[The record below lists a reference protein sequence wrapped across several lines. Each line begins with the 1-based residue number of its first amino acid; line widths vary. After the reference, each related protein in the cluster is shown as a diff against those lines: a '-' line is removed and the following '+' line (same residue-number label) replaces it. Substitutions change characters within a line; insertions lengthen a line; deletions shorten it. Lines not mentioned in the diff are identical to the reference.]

1 MGIVL
6 FTLANLH
13 PKYRSMLKAIN
24 LVAVANVTLTEEFGI
39 DKILEPM
46 VDELNILATT
56 GVEVATRSRPQRIYY
71 ALIAFIADSL
81 ASHLV
86 GAYRPVFGKIEQ
98 IIYHADI
105 VFIDMTP
112 SFLIDIFIPMQYC
125 LCHVFHFSL
134 WHH

>member
-6 FTLANLH
+6 FTLANSH

-24 LVAVANVTLTEEFGI
+24 LVAVANVTVIEEFGI

-56 GVEVATRSRPQRIYY
+56 GVETASRSRPQHIYY
-71 ALIAFIADSL
+71 ALIAFIADNL

-86 GAYRPVFGKIEQ
+86 GGFKLS
-98 IIYHADI
+98 
-105 VFIDMTP
+105 M
-112 SFLIDIFIPMQYC
+112 SFALRMCHSCMATGESSHIFQLLMEFAVG
-125 LCHVFHFSL
+125 LS
-134 WHH
+134 